1 MTRMTV
7 RNFEDTKMSKSHTK
21 PISIILVDDH
31 KVVRGGL
38 RMLLESN
45 LNLKVVGEAGSCA
58 EALPLIERER
68 PDIILL
74 DMDLRG
80 ESGLDILQNLPA
92 NFEGQVLILTGV
104 VDAEI
109 HRKCVRLG
117 ARGLVQKDMAP
128 EVLLKAIKKVHE
140 GEIWFDRNMM
150 SSVLSDVLNQ
160 KERNDGD
167 PERLKIN
174 TLTAREH
181 QVVALVSEGL
191 KNKQIAERLFISDT
205 TVRHHLT
212 SIFSKLDISDRLELV
227 IYAYRHELAK
237 PPK

>member
-1 MTRMTV
+1 MKESR
-7 RNFEDTKMSKSHTK
+7 RLDMSKTQPK
-21 PISIILVDDH
+21 PIRIVLVDDH

-38 RMLLESN
+38 RLLLESN
-45 LNLKVVGEAGSCA
+45 SQLKVVGEAGNRA
-58 EALPLIERER
+58 DALSLIESER

-74 DMDLRG
+74 DMDLKG
-80 ESGLDILQNLPA
+80 ESGLDVLQNLPPD
-92 NFEGQVLILTGV
+92 FEGRVLILTGL

-117 ARGLVQKDMAP
+117 ARGLVQKELAP
-128 EVLLKAIKKVHE
+128 EVLVKAIKKVHE

-150 SSVLSDVLNQ
+150 SSVLSDVLSQ
-160 KERNDGD
+160 KERKDGD
-167 PERLKIN
+167 PERLKIT

-181 QVVALVSEGL
+181 QVIALVSEGL